1 MVSKEPRRAYIEI
14 SLLTEDPRLQSTRKA
29 LEGDGWLLSD
39 DKMLLR
45 LPVKHI
51 VREKRED
58 MVPITKILNR
68 AKHLLEISGI
78 QYEIDLVTPP
88 HIRHRGT
95 NSSRVKVKVVLVGNA
110 VVGKTSLVR
119 RFVLD
124 QFDDRYV
131 GTVGA
136 KVVKKE
142 IPFSL
147 SDGTQLQVDMSI
159 WDIMGSRSIV
169 SLCRGPYFVGAQG
182 ILAVCDLTDES
193 SLKSLEGCI
202 HGAFHVAGKVPVH
215 VLANKLDLDDE
226 KAMTRSDVARFSK
239 GFGAQSLLTSA
250 KSGSNVERAF
260 VDLARRI
267 VGNRFECREELLL
280 REGIS

>member
-1 MVSKEPRRAYIEI
+1 MVSKEPRKVYVEI
-14 SLLTEDPRLQSTRKA
+14 SLLTEDPCSQSTREA

-39 DKMLLR
+39 NKMLLP
-45 LPVKHI
+45 LPVKDT
-51 VREKRED
+51 VRKKHED
-58 MVPITKILNR
+58 MVPIRKILNR

-88 HIRHRGT
+88 HIRHRGS
-95 NSSRVKVKVVLVGNA
+95 NSSRVKVKVILVGNA

-136 KVVKKE
+136 KVTKKE
-142 IPFSL
+142 IPLSL
-147 SDGTQLQVDMSI
+147 SDGTPLLVDMSI
-159 WDIMGSRSIV
+159 WDVMGSRSMV
-169 SLCRGPYFVGAQG
+169 SLCRGPYLVGAQG
-182 ILAVCDLTDES
+182 ILAVCDLTDEN
-193 SLKSLEGCI
+193 SLKGLEGWI
-202 HGAFHVAGKVPVH
+202 HGAYHVAGKVPVH
-215 VLANKLDLDDE
+215 ILANKLDLEDE
-226 KAMTRSDVARFSK
+226 KAMTRSDVTKFSK
-239 GFGAQSLLTSA
+239 GFGAQSILTSA

-267 VGNRFECREELLL
+267 VGNRFEDRQELLL
-280 REGIS
+280 RGRA

>member
-1 MVSKEPRRAYIEI
+1 MVSKEPRRAYVEI
-14 SLLTEDPRLQSTRKA
+14 SLLTEDPCSQSTRKA

-39 DKMLLR
+39 DKMLLP
-45 LPVKHI
+45 LPVKDI

-58 MVPITKILNR
+58 MVPIRKILNR
-68 AKHLLEISGI
+68 AKHLLEISNI
-78 QYEIDLVTPP
+78 RYEIDLVTPP
-88 HIRHRGT
+88 HIRHRGS

-110 VVGKTSLVR
+110 VVGKTSLAR

-142 IPFSL
+142 IPLSL
-147 SDGTQLQVDMSI
+147 SDGTPLQVDMSI
-159 WDIMGSRSIV
+159 WDVTGSRSIV

-182 ILAVCDLTDES
+182 LLAVCDVTDEN
-193 SLKSLEGCI
+193 SLKSLEGWI

-215 VLANKLDLDDE
+215 ILANKLDLEDE
-226 KAMTRSDVARFSK
+226 KAIAKSDVAKFSK
-239 GFGAQSLLTSA
+239 GFGAQSALTSA
-250 KSGSNVERAF
+250 KSGLNVERAF

-267 VGNRFECREELLL
+267 VSNRFECRQELLI
-280 REGIS
+280 RRRV